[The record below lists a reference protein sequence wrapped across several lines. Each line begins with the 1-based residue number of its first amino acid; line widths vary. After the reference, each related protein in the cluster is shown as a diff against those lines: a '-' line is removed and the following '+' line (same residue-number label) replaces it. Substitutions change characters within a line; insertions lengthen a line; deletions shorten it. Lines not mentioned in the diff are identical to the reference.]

1 METRETEET
10 EKTRDTEGERDTTAM
25 KGNRVDEHEPKN

>member
-1 METRETEET
+1 METRETEDT
-10 EKTRDTEGERDTTAM
+10 EKTRDTEGARDTTAM